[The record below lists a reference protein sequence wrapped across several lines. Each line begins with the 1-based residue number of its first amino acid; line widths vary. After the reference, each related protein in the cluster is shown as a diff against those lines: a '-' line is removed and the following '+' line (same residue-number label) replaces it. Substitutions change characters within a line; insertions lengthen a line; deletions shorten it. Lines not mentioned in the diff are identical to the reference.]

1 MMSHDRKELV
11 RNELMCF
18 LQQKSNVLLFDDL
31 VTIVTD
37 YYTSDEVKGAVSSVH
52 EYVDTRIP
60 SYKGA
65 DKDRKTV
72 SDLLK
77 IVLNP
82 EITLP
87 SYVAVDIARLPPVDV
102 EHLDLSA
109 LLRELTLLRSEVRC
123 LGTLRVELDEV
134 KSKLKEV
141 QSHQT
146 AATFANTR
154 VDPAGNDIDDNGFT
168 VVDRHRQKKKPA
180 MSYAAKAHDLQRAG
194 MEPARKKEPVF
205 GTSVTNRTVK
215 SVDTVRTVDI
225 FVSRLHPL
233 TAEGE
238 LIDCVHS
245 VKGDMSV
252 TNVQCKKL
260 QSKYEELYSSFYVEV
275 TVSSVQF
282 KAALDLFASA
292 EAWPMGVFVK
302 RYFKPRHGSSNAS

>member
-1 MMSHDRKELV
+1 MSHDRKELV

-18 LQQKSNVLLFDDL
+18 LQQKSNVLMFDDL
-31 VTIVTD
+31 VTIVAD

-60 SYKGA
+60 TYKGA

-77 IVLNP
+77 LVLNP
-82 EITLP
+82 DVKLP
-87 SYVAVDIARLPPVDV
+87 SYVAIDIARLPPVDV

-134 KSKLKEV
+134 KLKLKEV
-141 QSHQT
+141 QAQQP
-146 AATFANTR
+146 ATTSASTH
-154 VDPAGNDIDDNGFT
+154 VDPVDKDIGENDGFT
-168 VVDRHRQKKKPA
+168 VVGMKKKPT
-180 MSYAAKAHDLQRAG
+180 MSYAAKAHDHDRAG
-194 MEPARKKEPVF
+194 MEPVRKKQPVF

-225 FVSRLHPL
+225 FVSRLHPS

-245 VKGDMSV
+245 VKGDMTV

-302 RYFKPRHGSSNAS
+302 RYFKPRHGSSDTS

>member
-1 MMSHDRKELV
+1 MSHDMKELV

-18 LQQKSNVLLFDDL
+18 LQQKSNVLMFDDL
-31 VTIVTD
+31 VTIVAD

-60 SYKGA
+60 TYKGA

-77 IVLNP
+77 LVLNP
-82 EITLP
+82 DVKLP
-87 SYVAVDIARLPPVDV
+87 SYVAIDIARLPPVDV

-134 KSKLKEV
+134 KLKLKEV
-141 QSHQT
+141 QAQQP
-146 AATFANTR
+146 ATTSASTH
-154 VDPAGNDIDDNGFT
+154 VDPMDKDIGENDGFT
-168 VVDRHRQKKKPA
+168 VVGMKKKPT

-194 MEPARKKEPVF
+194 MEPVRKKQPVF

-225 FVSRLHPL
+225 FVSRLHPS

-245 VKGDMSV
+245 VKGDMTV

-302 RYFKPRHGSSNAS
+302 RYFKPRHGSSDTS

>member
-18 LQQKSNVLLFDDL
+18 LQQKSNVLMFDDL
-31 VTIVTD
+31 VTIVAD

-60 SYKGA
+60 TYKGA

-77 IVLNP
+77 LVLNP
-82 EITLP
+82 DVKLP
-87 SYVAVDIARLPPVDV
+87 SYVAIDIARLPPVDV

-134 KSKLKEV
+134 KLKLKEV
-141 QSHQT
+141 QAQQP
-146 AATFANTR
+146 ATTSASTH
-154 VDPAGNDIDDNGFT
+154 VDPVDKDIGENDGFT
-168 VVDRHRQKKKPA
+168 VVGMKKKPT

-194 MEPARKKEPVF
+194 MEPVRKKQPVF

-225 FVSRLHPL
+225 FVSRLHPS

-245 VKGDMSV
+245 VKGDMTV

-275 TVSSVQF
+275 TVSSVEF

-302 RYFKPRHGSSNAS
+302 RYFKPRHGSSDTS